1 MKMETA
7 ARKARIQ
14 EMSDYIKN
22 TPEDKQFKSFP
33 DRVHF
38 GIEFIGLMV
47 EDAEEHRE
55 KVSRQREDIVNNRN
69 AILKLNAALPIGDID
84 EAIADFDKSLA
95 EIDLNLNR
103 LKELYDQNYAKLKL
117 IQ

>member
-1 MKMETA
+1 MKMENT

-84 EAIADFDKSLA
+84 ETIDAFDKSLA

>member
-1 MKMETA
+1 META

-84 EAIADFDKSLA
+84 EAIDAFDKSLA
-95 EIDLNLNR
+95 ELDLNIKR
-103 LKELYDQNYAKLKL
+103 LEELYVRRCARN
-117 IQ
+117 